1 LLASRSIEPR
11 LLAMAM
17 VCAGGG
23 ERLPRSDGVER
34 LSSRLRSGDRFTA
47 TLCGARIEAAD
58 EVLIARDAGRIAPRM
73 LELAA
78 GAEAVWDGR
87 FLVTADRPCRIG
99 PLKGWASALPPEQRR
114 ALRAIPAAAR
124 AALAAFHDGQAVT
137 CPILAHGSWAG
148 ARSLVFERLWGAC
161 GRIAREA
168 DVARGSDGE
177 WTSGALS

>member
-1 LLASRSIEPR
+1 
-11 LLAMAM
+11 MAM

-23 ERLPRSDGVER
+23 EKLPRSEGVER
-34 LSSRLRSGDRFTA
+34 LAARLRSGELFTA
-47 TLCGARIEAAD
+47 TLCGARIEATG
-58 EVLIARDAGRIAPRM
+58 EVVIARDAGRIAPGMR
-73 LELAA
+73 ELAA
-78 GAEAVWDGR
+78 GGETVWDGR
-87 FLVTADRPCRIG
+87 FLVSADRPCRIG
-99 PLKGWASALPPEQRR
+99 PLRGWAAALPPVERR
-114 ALRAIPAAAR
+114 ALKAVPVAAR

-168 DVARGSDGE
+168 DVARGADSG